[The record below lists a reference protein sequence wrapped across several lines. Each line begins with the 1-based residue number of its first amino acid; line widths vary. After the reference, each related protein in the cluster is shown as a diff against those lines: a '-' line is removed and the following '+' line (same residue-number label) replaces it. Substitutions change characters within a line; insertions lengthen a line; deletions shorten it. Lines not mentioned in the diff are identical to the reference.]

1 MCSSESTATIPR
13 GRNTVRKQVGRYQWR
28 GPPPSPCQVLLYPSG
43 IVTPKYKAELL
54 IPMPKNRMR
63 KIKKTEKQNAQRK
76 KYAKKQDTERED
88 KPWHPLGKREGFPRG
103 PSGKEPV
110 CQRRRPKSC
119 RFDPWVW
126 KIPWRSAW
134 QHHSHTVDWEIPWPE
149 EPGGLQS
156 VGSQS
161 RTRPKRFSMHFMH
174 AGKRGYD
181 KDTECLRKEGIHRGE
196 KRAEVGMGDHQHF
209 KNLKMVKY
217 MCVYVCM
224 YVCVYVYVYISK
236 EPAQTGSKLCPY
248 ILSTKDFRAKLLSS

>member
-1 MCSSESTATIPR
+1 MCSSECTATIPR

-43 IVTPKYKAELL
+43 IVTPKYKAESLTT
-54 IPMPKNRMR
+54 MPKNRMR

-76 KYAKKQDTERED
+76 NRTKKQDTERED

-110 CQRRRPKSC
+110 SQCRRLKSH

-134 QHHSHTVDWEIPWPE
+134 QHHSHIVDWEIPRPE

-156 VGSQS
+156 MGSQ
-161 RTRPKRFSMHFMH
+161 RQTRLKRLSMHFH
-174 AGKRGYD
+174 AR
-181 KDTECLRKEGIHRGE
+181 RKEG
-196 KRAEVGMGDHQHF
+196 V
-209 KNLKMVKY
+209 
-217 MCVYVCM
+217 
-224 YVCVYVYVYISK
+224 
-236 EPAQTGSKLCPY
+236 
-248 ILSTKDFRAKLLSS
+248 

>member
-1 MCSSESTATIPR
+1 M
-13 GRNTVRKQVGRYQWR
+13 RKQVGRYQWR

-161 RTRPKRFSMHFMH
+161 HDRSDLACISCTQERGDMTRIQNVSEKKEYTEER
-174 AGKRGYD
+174 RG
-181 KDTECLRKEGIHRGE
+181 LRWEWGIT
-196 KRAEVGMGDHQHF
+196 
-209 KNLKMVKY
+209 NILK
-217 MCVYVCM
+217 
-224 YVCVYVYVYISK
+224 I
-236 EPAQTGSKLCPY
+236 
-248 ILSTKDFRAKLLSS
+248 